1 MKEDAVLIILKTF
14 INLVLPKYTT
24 RTCEVDEAE
33 EMSPSVTVCYE
44 HEGALQATIRPRV
57 GIRVS
62 KIYASEGS
70 GQDLCRRWND
80 RPHDIFLVGR

>member
-24 RTCEVDEAE
+24 RACEVDEAE

-44 HEGALQATIRPRV
+44 HEGALQATI
-57 GIRVS
+57 
-62 KIYASEGS
+62 
-70 GQDLCRRWND
+70 
-80 RPHDIFLVGR
+80 